1 MPYFLKARFYN
12 LLIEP
17 LVAGLKHAVVSR
29 TINASK
35 VIDIA
40 CGTGTLAFAIGE
52 RGSLVTAL
60 DLDSEM
66 IAFAQE
72 RALEKGINNVR
83 FVLGDASDL
92 SLYQD
97 NEFDVSVTSMAIH
110 QFEEGLAV
118 SILSEMKRISGK
130 VVIADYNCPLPAG
143 LSGKVAS
150 GIERLAGGDHYRN
163 FRNYMQRGGL
173 KWFTGSAGFEIRS
186 EMKKGNGVFLVMECA

>member
-1 MPYFLKARFYN
+1 
-12 LLIEP
+12 
-17 LVAGLKHAVVSR
+17 VVSR

>member
-1 MPYFLKARFYN
+1 MRYFLKARFYN

-17 LVAGLKHAVVSR
+17 LVAGLKHGVVSR
-29 TINASK
+29 TINATK

-40 CGTGTLAFAIGE
+40 CGTGTLAFAIAEKGP
-52 RGSLVTAL
+52 LVIAL

-66 IAFAQE
+66 ISFAKK
-72 RALEKGINNVR
+72 RVLEKGVNNVR
-83 FVLGDASDL
+83 FLLRDASDL
-92 SLYQD
+92 SLYED

-118 SILSEMKRISGK
+118 RILSEMKRISGK
-130 VVIADYNCPLPAG
+130 VVIADYNFPMPAG
-143 LSGKVAS
+143 LSGKVAY

-173 KWFTGSAGFEIRS
+173 KWFTGSAGLEIRS
-186 EMKKGNGVFLVMECA
+186 EMKKGNGVFLVVECA

>member
-40 CGTGTLAFAIGE
+40 CGTGTLAFAIAE
-52 RGSLVTAL
+52 RGPMVTAL

-66 IAFAQE
+66 IAYAQA
-72 RALEKGINNVR
+72 RAQEKGINNVR
-83 FVLGDASDL
+83 FVLHDASDL
-92 SLYQD
+92 SLFLD

-118 SILSEMKRISGK
+118 RILSEMKRISGR
-130 VVIADYNCPLPAG
+130 VVIADYNCPMSG
-143 LSGKVAS
+143 RLSGKVAF
-150 GIERLAGGDHYRN
+150 GIERLARGDHYRN

-173 KWFTGSAGFEIRS
+173 KWFTSVAGLKIRS
-186 EMKKGNGVFLVMECA
+186 EMKKGNGVFQVVECG